1 MKKKLTKTLALGLS
15 LAAAL
20 TLTTGCGKKEDTT
33 SDTPAPAVTSES
45 SSDNSGSETAAGTID
60 YAICP
65 WVFSRGLSDA
75 ETLELPEGAGLYGLT
90 FPVTTDTLFSM
101 PYSAASV
108 PLTDALDES
117 AYSVSFYEDSYSLPQ
132 LMIDEDDMTIG
143 EALDKNLWSL
153 FSTYLDYDAF
163 GVSED
168 SYNDVYNFYDD
179 PNPAYIY
186 MDMLTTMFGT
196 PNYICF
202 SNDYDAEKSAEENTQ
217 YFVDTFL
224 HPERSDDQFSS
235 YLMYIGWQFE
245 DFGIAVNF
253 FDTLRYSETSGY
265 SISRENELG
274 FTYVPIE
281 KGTLEDYFLDTFDG
295 RYGTNIVKELMA
307 EKTALFGDV
316 EYLTADEKIVELV
329 NSAKGNASATDA
341 ETTESTTD
349 SSNYVDV
356 DRDFSEAANDVYM
369 AITDCFQLGGE
380 DTLVLNGTTNKGVF
394 KTGDPVYVQLTN
406 GKVVEGTI
414 SRMEQLRQD
423 VTESTLGESIG
434 IMVDGLSISDQ
445 DYVTGGVIVVK

>member
-1 MKKKLTKTLALGLS
+1 MKKKFTKALALGLS
-15 LAAAL
+15 LATAL
-20 TLTTGCGKKEDTT
+20 TLTTGCGKKKDAGNDTIAT
-33 SDTPAPAVTSES
+33 TESSNADASEAPAS
-45 SSDNSGSETAAGTID
+45 SSELGYKD
-60 YAICP
+60 CP
-65 WVFSRGLSDA
+65 WVFSRVLSDA
-75 ETLELPEGAGLYGLT
+75 ETLELPEGAGLYGLI

-168 SYNDVYNFYDD
+168 AYNDVYNSYDD
-179 PNPAYIY
+179 PDPAYIY

-202 SNDYDAEKSAEENTQ
+202 GNDYDAEKSAEENTQ

-245 DFGIAVNF
+245 DFGIAVDF

-265 SISRENELG
+265 SVSPENELG

-356 DRDFSEAANDVYM
+356 NRDFSEAANDVYM

-380 DTLVLNGTTNKGVF
+380 DTLVLNGTTNKGIF

-434 IMVDGLSISDQ
+434 IMVDGLSLSDR